1 VRDGAQV
8 RALVRYNSS
17 GRAGWLDG
25 SPLRREMDVSFG
37 DVGDRDSVLQA
48 VKGVDLVFH
57 LAALIGIPYSYA
69 APAAYVRTNIEGT
82 LNVLQAARELNVERV
97 LQTSTSEVYG
107 TAQFVPITEAH
118 PLQGQ
123 SPYSASKIAA
133 DKLAESFH
141 LSFGVPVVIV
151 RPFNT
156 FGPRQS
162 NRAVIPTVITQCLT
176 GEKIRVGNTAALRDF
191 NFVENTVDAFLAAA
205 AAPDAVGKTIHFGS
219 GVEISIGDLIQMV
232 AGIVGKKVEIE
243 IENERIRP
251 DRSEVGRLLA
261 DNSYAKT
268 VLDWSPRVSFE
279 EGLAATVDWFRTHL
293 PLYDPAQ
300 YAV

>member
-1 VRDGAQV
+1 
-8 RALVRYNSS
+8 
-17 GRAGWLDG
+17 
-25 SPLRREMDVSFG
+25 MDVSFG

-293 PLYDPAQ
+293 HLYDPAQ